1 MKDNNPLQHI
11 PRSNGNVTAL
21 ERLKM
26 IQAQFKA
33 RWVGIN
39 TEFTGRPGTSLMC
52 NETRNFPMTQQ
63 EHEEILRNERFQ
75 RIFDTLR
82 NIENDMPLL
91 LVNTNER
98 TRSGSNFFNGK
109 NAMNKSGREDNKD
122 QGLSSY
128 LYIAPPSNTLNQIVK
143 IKPINKQQL

>member
-1 MKDNNPLQHI
+1 M

-52 NETRNFPMTQQ
+52 NQDRSFPMTQQ
-63 EHEEILRNERFQ
+63 EQEEVVRSERFG
-75 RIFDTLR
+75 RLFDTLR
-82 NIENDMPLL
+82 NIESDMPLL
-91 LVNTNER
+91 LANDHKVR
-98 TRSGSNFFNGK
+98 LAGRSGSNFYNNGPK
-109 NAMNKSGREDNKD
+109 P
-122 QGLSSY
+122 GLAKGNSRDDK
-128 LYIAPPSNTLNQIVK
+128 AAE
-143 IKPINKQQL
+143 

>member
-1 MKDNNPLQHI
+1 M
-11 PRSNGNVTAL
+11 
-21 ERLKM
+21 
-26 IQAQFKA
+26 
-33 RWVGIN
+33 
-39 TEFTGRPGTSLMC
+39 
-52 NETRNFPMTQQ
+52 
-63 EHEEILRNERFQ
+63 RNERFQ

-143 IKPINKQQL
+143 IKPINK